1 VLSLISSKSLHSN
14 YSIKLPVNLLIT
26 FFAFFTHLIQPI
38 PNSLPKTSLF
48 LLESNQFHPVHPKN
62 IKSYL
67 HQGFRKLIKMSA
79 LQLSFSLRT
88 SSGVKTVHMLGSW
101 DNYAGQLPLAKD
113 KTSSKSGSWKGTFRF
128 QGTTLV
134 PGQRYWYYY
143 IIDGYHVSHD
153 PATASTTEPT
163 TGRVLNILDVPTE
176 KSSSRSS
183 KSSSSSSSKHSSSSS
198 RSHHSSSRRESR
210 HESASLSVDIPKGR
224 PLSISQIKSPKPV
237 SPYATKHI
245 LDGDYAGQT
254 VEELTA
260 RFGATSIDE
269 YDYDYPQSPASSVG
283 STISNSSGSSS
294 PASASSLSDYSSPG
308 QSNCTCERYGITRRG
323 DRIKLDCGGT
333 RCGYNDSESCSSED
347 ETEYARSSRRHGVVV
362 RR

>member
-1 VLSLISSKSLHSN
+1 
-14 YSIKLPVNLLIT
+14 
-26 FFAFFTHLIQPI
+26 
-38 PNSLPKTSLF
+38 
-48 LLESNQFHPVHPKN
+48 
-62 IKSYL
+62 
-67 HQGFRKLIKMSA
+67 MSA

-134 PGQRYWYYY
+134 PGQRYWYYF

-163 TGRVLNILDVPTE
+163 TGRVLNILDVPVE
-176 KSSSRSS
+176 SSSSRSS
-183 KSSSSSSSKHSSSSS
+183 KSSSSSSKHSSSS

-210 HESASLSVDIPKGR
+210 HDSASLSLDIPKGR
-224 PLSISQIKSPKPV
+224 PLSVSQIKAPKPV
-237 SPYATKHI
+237 NPHATQTI
-245 LDGDYAGQT
+245 LTSDYTGQT

-260 RFGATSIDE
+260 RFGAAALDE
-269 YDYDYPQSPASSVG
+269 YDYDYPTSPSSVG
-283 STISNSSGSSS
+283 STISDNSGTSS
-294 PASASSLSDYSSPG
+294 PSSASSMSDYSSAG
-308 QSNCTCERYGITRRG
+308 QTSSCTCERYGITRRG

-333 RCGYNDSESCSSED
+333 RCGYSDSDSCSSED
-347 ETEYARSSRRHGVVV
+347 EAEYARSSRRNGIVV